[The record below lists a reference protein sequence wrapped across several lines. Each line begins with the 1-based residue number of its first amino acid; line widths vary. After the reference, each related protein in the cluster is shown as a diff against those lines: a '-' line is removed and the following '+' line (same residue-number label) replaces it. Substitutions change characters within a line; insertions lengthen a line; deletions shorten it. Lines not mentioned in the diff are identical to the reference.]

1 MPQNNPSD
9 TNSSRPETVRNSRY
23 IFVTGGVSSS
33 LGKGIVSASL
43 AKLLQ
48 ARGHTVTIQK
58 LDPYINVDPG
68 TLNPYEHGECYVTVD
83 GAETDLDLGHYERFL
98 NVQTT
103 QANNITTGRIYQ
115 SVIDKERRG
124 EYLGKTVQ
132 IIPHIT
138 DEIKRCV
145 QILGAESNYDFVIT
159 EIGGTVGDIESLPY
173 IEAVRQMK
181 WECPEETLVVHL
193 TLIPYLAAA
202 GELKTKPTQHS
213 VKQLLEFG
221 VQPDILVCRT
231 EHELTDAVRTKVAR
245 FCNVAP
251 SAVIQS
257 IDAETIY
264 DVPLLL
270 MEERLDQVV
279 LEKLG
284 MAAAEQAPD
293 LQTWKKFL
301 TQYKHPKS
309 TVKIGLVGKY
319 VELKDSYKSIA
330 EALIHAG
337 AHQEVDVQ
345 VDWIHSESIASNSAA
360 KKLAGLD
367 GIIVAPGFG
376 SRGVDGKIETIQ
388 YARTKGVPFFGIC
401 LGMQCAVIEF
411 ARNVIGLTDAHSTEI
426 KEYTPDPV
434 IDLMAE
440 QKSIQNMGGTMRL
453 GAYPCE
459 LTPGSHAFNAYGS
472 ASIEERHRHR
482 YEFNNAYLERFE
494 SLGMV
499 ATGKNPDSGLVEI
512 VEIPEHPYFVATQFH
527 PEYASTVETPH
538 PLFTAFVK
546 AAKIGQRDATS
557 PTIGQTT
564 ANS

>member
-9 TNSSRPETVRNSRY
+9 TTSSRPETARNSRY

-284 MAAAEQAPD
+284 MAAAGQAPD

-345 VDWIHSESIASNSAA
+345 VDWIHSESITSNSAA
-360 KKLAGLD
+360 EKLAGLD

-411 ARNVIGLTDAHSTEI
+411 ARHVIGLTDAHSTEI

-546 AAKIGQRDATS
+546 AAKIGQVDATS